1 MGKRFVAVAAAAA
14 SAVVGVGMASTSAA
28 AITSALIDA
37 RSVSLAELKSSAD
50 PAVVSAVSQIS
61 ERIVTQDQTEGN
73 GQPQRDG
80 LFG

>member
-14 SAVVGVGMASTSAA
+14 SAVVGAGAASTPSAA
-28 AITSALIDA
+28 VTSALIDV
-37 RSVSLAELKSSAD
+37 RLVSLAELKSSAD
-50 PAVVSAVSQIS
+50 PAVVSAVSRIR
-61 ERIVTQDQTEGN
+61 ERIVAQDLTEGN